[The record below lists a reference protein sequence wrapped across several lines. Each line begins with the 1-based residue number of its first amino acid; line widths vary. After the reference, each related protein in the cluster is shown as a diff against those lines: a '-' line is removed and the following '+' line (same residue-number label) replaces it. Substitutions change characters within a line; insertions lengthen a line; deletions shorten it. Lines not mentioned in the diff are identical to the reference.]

1 MTGNKYMAIHTGQT
15 EPVRIT
21 KNVALNWEEEKFVDL
36 WAVYRVNKAELV
48 CCGSSK

>member
-1 MTGNKYMAIHTGQT
+1 MAIHTGQT

-21 KNVALNWEEEKFVDL
+21 KNIALNWEEGKFVDL
-36 WAVYRVNKAELV
+36 WAVRVNKAELV